1 MRYHLKNAISHI
13 ARAGSASVLSFF
25 GIGFI
30 TVLLATLLLNHSFI
44 QQQSEFKSHAPTLI
58 AFLKDTVDE
67 SAGRILVSQIEKN
80 GQVLAVNYASKAES
94 LARGET
100 QFQDLGIL
108 IKEAFAETRGVNPFP
123 ASLKIYVDEDVITR
137 KTLEQIVLDIKA
149 HNEIEDVL
157 LTGQGQ
163 LKDRLRDS
171 ERTTLIAIGI
181 AGVIIWFI
189 IGSVINK
196 TAIARVEEID
206 LMKLLGMSRHH
217 LLAPFVAHGLF
228 LGGLGA
234 LCGISCFYGMFYIF
248 KSQLGAI
255 NFLTIYQ
262 SILIVVG
269 EMVIGCLAGYVAQR
283 KFA

>member
-1 MRYHLKNAISHI
+1 MRYHFKNAISHI
-13 ARAGSASVLSFF
+13 ARAGSASVLSFL

-44 QQQSEFKSHAPTLI
+44 GRQSEFKSHAPTLI

-67 SAGRILVSQIEKN
+67 STGRILVSQIEKN
-80 GQVLAVNYASKAES
+80 RQVLAVNYASKAES

-149 HNEIEDVL
+149 HSEIEDVL

-171 ERTTLIAIGI
+171 ERTTLIALGI
-181 AGVIIWFI
+181 AVTIIWFI
-189 IGSVINK
+189 IDSVINK
-196 TAIARVEEID
+196 TAIARVEEIT
-206 LMKLLGMSRHH
+206 LMKLLGMPRYY
-217 LLAPFVAHGLF
+217 LFAPFVVHGLF
-228 LGGLGA
+228 LSSLGA
-234 LCGISCFYGMFYIF
+234 LCGLSCFYGMFYIF
-248 KSQLGAI
+248 KSQLGTVD
-255 NFLTIYQ
+255 FLTIYQ

-269 EMVIGCLAGYVAQR
+269 EMVIGFLAGFFAER

>member
-13 ARAGSASVLSFF
+13 ARSGSASMLSFF

-30 TVLLATLLLNHSFI
+30 TVLLATFLLSHSFI
-44 QQQSEFKSHAPTLI
+44 LRQSEFKSHAPTLI
-58 AFLKDTVDE
+58 AFLKDTIDE
-67 SAGRILVSQIEKN
+67 SAGRTLVSQIEKN

-123 ASLKIYVDEDVITR
+123 ASLKIYVDEDLITR

-149 HNEIEDVL
+149 HSEIEDVL

-171 ERTTLIAIGI
+171 ERTTLIVIGI
-181 AGVIIWFI
+181 AVTIIWFI
-189 IGSVINK
+189 IGSVIDK
-196 TAIARVEEID
+196 TAIARAEEMA
-206 LMKLLGMSRHH
+206 LMKLLGMTRHY
-217 LLAPFVAHGLF
+217 LLAPFVVHGLF
-228 LGGLGA
+228 LSSLGA
-234 LCGISCFYGMFYIF
+234 LCGLGCFYGMFYLF
-248 KSQLGAI
+248 KSQLGAV

-269 EMVIGCLAGYVAQR
+269 EMVIGFLAGFFAHR

>member
-1 MRYHLKNAISHI
+1 MRYHFKNAISHI
-13 ARAGSASVLSFF
+13 VRAGSASVLSFF

-44 QQQSEFKSHAPTLI
+44 LRQSEFKSHAPTLI

-67 SAGRILVSQIEKN
+67 PTGRTLVSQIEKN

-100 QFQDLGIL
+100 QFQDLGAL

-123 ASLKIYVDEDVITR
+123 ASLKIYVDEDLMTR

-149 HNEIEDVL
+149 HSEIEDVL

-181 AGVIIWFI
+181 AVAIIWFI
-189 IGSVINK
+189 ISSVINK
-196 TAIARVEEID
+196 TAIARKEEIT
-206 LMKLLGMSRHH
+206 LMKLLGMTLRY
-217 LLAPFVAHGLF
+217 LFAPFVVHGLF

-234 LCGISCFYGMFYIF
+234 LCGLGCFYGMFYIF
-248 KSQLGAI
+248 KSQLGVVD
-255 NFLTIYQ
+255 FLTIYQ

-269 EMVIGCLAGYVAQR
+269 EMVIGFLAGYVAQR
-283 KFA
+283 KLT